1 MQVNEGLKSCVEN
14 FGIRIAVT
22 IRCVVVLLYMYAHTS
37 VLGHTVMD
45 YFDAFDEVFASIEQ
59 FVQEHGRAP
68 KEVAVSP
75 SLYTWLAELQ
85 REAALLEGVG
95 NHDPVSLDS
104 PYGSIR
110 IAIDETLSPWEIV
123 PM

>member
-1 MQVNEGLKSCVEN
+1 M
-14 FGIRIAVT
+14 
-22 IRCVVVLLYMYAHTS
+22 VLLYVYAHTS
-37 VLGHTVMD
+37 VSGHTVMD

>member
-1 MQVNEGLKSCVEN
+1 MEN

-22 IRCVVVLLYMYAHTS
+22 LGRVMVLLYVYAHTS
-37 VLGHTVMD
+37 VSGHTVMD